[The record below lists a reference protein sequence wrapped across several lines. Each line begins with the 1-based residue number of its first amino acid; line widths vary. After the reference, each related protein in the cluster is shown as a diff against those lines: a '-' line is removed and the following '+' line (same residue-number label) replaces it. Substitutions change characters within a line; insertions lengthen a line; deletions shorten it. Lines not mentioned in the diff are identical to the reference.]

1 MKIDLDGKTALVTG
15 GSRGIGYGIAEAIVQ
30 AGGRVCITARKI
42 DELEQAVDS
51 LGQNSMFVAG
61 KADDEAHIEDAI
73 AKTLERFGSLDILV
87 NNAATNPQFG
97 PLMDA
102 DPSAVEKIFKVNL
115 EAVIRW
121 CATAWKRWLKDNG
134 GCILNVSSV
143 GGIRAEPMLGAYNV
157 SKAGLIHLTRQLAIE
172 MAPRVRVNAL
182 APGLVKTKFSRVLYE
197 ANEEFVASRIPL
209 KRLGVPEDVAS
220 AALFLVSD
228 AASWIT
234 GEVLVVDGG
243 ALLGGFR

>member
-1 MKIDLDGKTALVTG
+1 MQMDLRGKTALVTG
-15 GSRGIGYGIAEAIVQ
+15 GSRGIGFGIAEAIVG
-30 AGGRVCITARKI
+30 AGGCVCVTARKV
-42 DELEQAVDS
+42 DELEEAVRS
-51 LGQNSMFVAG
+51 LGDDAIYVAG
-61 KADDEAHIEDAI
+61 KADDPGHIEDAV
-73 AKTLERFGSLDILV
+73 AKTIDRFGSLDILV

-102 DPSAVEKIFKVNL
+102 DPSAVEKILKVNL

-121 CATAWKRWLKDNG
+121 CAEAWKRWLKDNG
-134 GCILNVSSV
+134 GCILNIASV
-143 GGIRAEPMLGAYNV
+143 GGMRAEPMLGAYNV

-172 MAPRVRVNAL
+172 MAPGVRVNAL

-197 ANEEFVASRIPL
+197 ANEEFVANRIPL
-209 KRLGVPEDVAS
+209 KRLGMPEDVAQ